1 MTLVMTGLFALLL
14 ALSVPVGY
22 ALIVAAGSAILMNG
36 GTPTVLAVVKL
47 FQPTQSFPLLAIPF
61 FILSG
66 SLMMSG
72 TLGQKLVAFAAALVG
87 RFHGGIGQVTVVGCT
102 IFGGVSGSAVAEAS
116 ALGSMLIPWQ
126 KKEGYPPGFA
136 AAVTA
141 ASAVIAG
148 LIPPSIAL
156 ILFST
161 VSNASI
167 AALFTAAILPGLL
180 LASGYM
186 FVCYWS
192 GRLRGFPRL
201 PAETTGLKAVL
212 PTLKSAAPALLMP
225 LFIVVLLRAGIAT
238 PTEVSV
244 LAVFYA
250 LVVSAGI
257 YRDLT
262 LSRIYHALK
271 DTILT
276 TGVVMLVILASNLV
290 GHVLITER
298 IPTLVAT
305 WAMET
310 LGSPFLIILMM
321 NLLMLVV
328 GMFLD
333 LPAAILLLGPTFVA
347 IGGAIG
353 LDLVQLGV
361 MMCVNLSVGLFTPPI
376 GTTLFVAS
384 AIARVPI
391 GAVVK
396 ELWPFYIVAFTVLA
410 IVSYVPALI
419 FY

>member
-1 MTLVMTGLFALLL
+1 MTAIMTGLFAILL

-22 ALIVAAGSAILMNG
+22 GLIISAGAAILWYG

-72 TLGQKLVAFAAALVG
+72 TLGSKLVQFAAALVG
-87 RFHGGIGQVTVVGCT
+87 RYHGGMGQVTVVGST

-126 KKEGYPPGFA
+126 KREGYPAGFA

-141 ASAVIAG
+141 SSSTIAG
-148 LIPPSIAL
+148 LIPPSIPL
-156 ILFST
+156 ILYST

-167 AALFTAAILPGLL
+167 ASLFSAGVLPGVL
-180 LASGYM
+180 LAFGFM
-186 FVCYWS
+186 MVCYLS
-192 GRLRGFPRL
+192 GRLRNFPRL
-201 PAETTGLKAVL
+201 EKKNLL
-212 PTLKSAAPALLMP
+212 STLGQSFVAALPALLMP
-225 LFIVVLLRAGIAT
+225 FFIVVLLRAGIAT

-244 LAVFYA
+244 IAVFYA
-250 LVVSAGI
+250 LVVSTVL

-262 LSRIYHALK
+262 VARIYNALVN
-271 DTILT
+271 TVVT
-276 TGVVMLVILASNLV
+276 TGVVMLVITASSLV
-290 GHVLITER
+290 GHVLISER
-298 IPTLVAT
+298 IPAIVAQWAQEVLVNPI
-305 WAMET
+305 M
-310 LGSPFLIILMM
+310 IILMM
-321 NLLMLVV
+321 NIIMLIV

-347 IGGAIG
+347 IGQAIG
-353 LDLVQLGV
+353 MDPIQLGV
-361 MMCVNLSVGLFTPPI
+361 VICINLSIGLFTPPI
-376 GTTLFVAS
+376 GTTLFIGA

-396 ELWPFYIVAFTVLA
+396 ELWPFYLVAFTVL
-410 IVSYVPALI
+410 ILMSYVPALTI
-419 FY
+419 Y